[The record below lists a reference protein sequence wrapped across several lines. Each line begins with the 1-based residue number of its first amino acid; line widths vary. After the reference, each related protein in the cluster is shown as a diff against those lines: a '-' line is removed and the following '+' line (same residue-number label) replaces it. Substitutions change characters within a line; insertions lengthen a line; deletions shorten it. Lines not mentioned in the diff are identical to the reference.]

1 MSDFDMSNVPSE
13 ELSSIPGEERL
24 GNLMQLI
31 EAQKGEFDAAKRRAI
46 LKKIDARLLELCPY
60 VLLWQ
65 NGSHRLLYWNRFGM
79 PKNPLARFG
88 DPDAV
93 IVYWWFDRD
102 RARALDE
109 ARKSGEPLPA
119 APADVVYGD

>member
-1 MSDFDMSNVPSE
+1 
-13 ELSSIPGEERL
+13 
-24 GNLMQLI
+24 
-31 EAQKGEFDAAKRRAI
+31 
-46 LKKIDARLLELCPY
+46 
-60 VLLWQ
+60 
-65 NGSHRLLYWNRFGM
+65 M

-102 RARALDE
+102 RARALDA
-109 ARKSGEPLPA
+109 ARKAGEPLPA

>member
-1 MSDFDMSNVPSE
+1 
-13 ELSSIPGEERL
+13 
-24 GNLMQLI
+24 
-31 EAQKGEFDAAKRRAI
+31 
-46 LKKIDARLLELCPY
+46 
-60 VLLWQ
+60 
-65 NGSHRLLYWNRFGM
+65 M

-102 RARALDE
+102 RARALDA